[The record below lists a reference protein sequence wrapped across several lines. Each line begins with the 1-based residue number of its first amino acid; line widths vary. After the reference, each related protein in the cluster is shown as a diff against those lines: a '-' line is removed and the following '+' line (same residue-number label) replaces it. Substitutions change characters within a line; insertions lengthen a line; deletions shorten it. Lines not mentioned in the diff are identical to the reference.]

1 MKTEVDNQRLSDARL
16 IHGAIM
22 VVAWLFLSPWASLL
36 ARYDHDFD
44 SWWFRAHRN
53 AQCVAIALTAF
64 SAYIIT
70 TARGWEKPWGP
81 HGKYGLLVIALGF
94 AQGYMGFIRKT
105 RRPGI
110 NFQRWHRT
118 LGVATT
124 VLAIRNCIIG
134 AGMIQLFESHDVTS
148 PASGFPRVAEPLR
161 FVLSRLRRAC
171 LEHETSRRK
180 LHESS
185 PRETVEIDGVSVR
198 RYLIHASFATTRSP
212 IRNTR

>member
-1 MKTEVDNQRLSDARL
+1 VRDARRENRNVGDVRSVKTEVDNQRLSDARL

-36 ARYDHDFD
+36 ARYGRDFD

-105 RRPGI
+105 LPRI

-148 PASGFPRVAEPLR
+148 PASGFPRVVNLCV
-161 FVLSRLRRAC
+161 FVLAITTGV
-171 LEHETSRRK
+171 LESSSRRK
-180 LHESS
+180 GTSRVHGKPSKS
-185 PRETVEIDGVSVR
+185 MV
-198 RYLIHASFATTRSP
+198 
-212 IRNTR
+212 

>member
-22 VVAWLFLSPWASLL
+22 VVAWLFLSPWASLP
-36 ARYDHDFD
+36 ARYGRDFD

-53 AQCVAIALTAF
+53 AQCVAIASTAF

-70 TARGWEKPWGP
+70 TARGWEN
-81 HGKYGLLVIALGF
+81 LGVRTKVRSPRHRARF

-105 RRPGI
+105 LPRI

-148 PASGFPRVAEPLR
+148 PASGFPRVVNLCA
-161 FVLSRLRRAC
+161 FVLPRLRRA
-171 LEHETSRRK
+171 SWRARRDERARV
-180 LHESS
+180 ES
-185 PRETVEIDGVSVR
+185 TGNR
-198 RYLIHASFATTRSP
+198 RNRWCERPSIL
-212 IRNTR
+212 NTR

>member
-1 MKTEVDNQRLSDARL
+1 
-16 IHGAIM
+16 M
-22 VVAWLFLSPWASLL
+22 VISVSLGEFTREYGRVRFLVVL
-36 ARYDHDFD
+36 
-44 SWWFRAHRN
+44 AHRN

-94 AQGYMGFIRKT
+94 AQGYMGFVASGSR
-105 RRPGI
+105 I

-148 PASGFPRVAEPLR
+148 PASGFPRV
-161 FVLSRLRRAC
+161 VNLSSSY
-171 LEHETSRRK
+171 SR
-180 LHESS
+180 
-185 PRETVEIDGVSVR
+185 
-198 RYLIHASFATTRSP
+198 
-212 IRNTR
+212 